1 MNRRN
6 FIQNAALTLGAFT
19 LLPNGIWAK
28 HSLENSYKIKELRG
42 GVSVFTEKGGTIAFL
57 NTKKGM
63 VVVDSQF
70 PEQSQ
75 HLIDELKKQSTKPFK
90 LLINTHHHG
99 DHSSGNI
106 SFKGLVEHVVA
117 HENSLTNQKNAAQ
130 KQKTEEKQLYPDV
143 TFNDTWKQKVGNER
157 IKAHYFGA
165 GHTNGDSIIHFEN
178 ANVAHLGDLLFN
190 RRYPFVDRN
199 AGANINNW
207 IKVMDKTLEVFD
219 NETIFVF
226 GHAFDP
232 EKITGNK
239 EDVKA
244 FKDYLEKLLVFVGS
258 EIKAGKSKEEVMK
271 ATAITGVTE
280 WKGDGIGRSLQ
291 AAYEEL
297 SDGKK

>member
-6 FIQNAALTLGAFT
+6 FIQNTALTIGAFT
-19 LLPNGIWAK
+19 LLPNGLWAK
-28 HSLENSYKIKELRG
+28 SSLENPYKIRELRG
-42 GVSVFTEKGGTIAFL
+42 GVNVFTEKGGTIAFL

-75 HLIDELKKQSTKPFK
+75 HLIDELKKQTTNPFK

-99 DHSSGNI
+99 DHSGGNI

-117 HENSLTNQKNAAQ
+117 HENSLANQKNVSV
-130 KQKTEEKQLYPDV
+130 KQKTEEKQLFPDI
-143 TFNDTWKQKVGNER
+143 TFSNTWKQKVGKEQ
-157 IKAHYFGA
+157 IKAYYFGA

-178 ANVAHLGDLLFN
+178 ANIAHLGDLLFN
-190 RRYPFVDRN
+190 RRYPFVDRS

-207 IKVMDKTLEVFD
+207 ISVMDKTLTTFD

-239 EDVKA
+239 DDVKA
-244 FKDYLEKLLVFVGS
+244 FKDYLEKLLEFVGS
-258 EIKAGKSKEEVMK
+258 EIKLGKPKDEVIK
-271 ATAITGVTE
+271 NSFIPGVTE

-291 AAYEEL
+291 SAYEEL
-297 SDGKK
+297 SEGKK

>member
-6 FIQNAALTLGAFT
+6 FIQNSALTLGAFT

-28 HSLENSYKIKELRG
+28 SKLDTPYKIKELRG
-42 GVSVFTEKGGTIAFL
+42 GVSVFTERGGTIAYL
-57 NTKKGM
+57 QTPKGM

-70 PEQSQ
+70 QEQSQ
-75 HLIDELKKQSTKPFK
+75 HLIDELKKQSSNPFK

-99 DHSSGNI
+99 DHTGGNI
-106 SFKGLVEHVVA
+106 AFKGLVEHVVA
-117 HENSLTNQKNAAQ
+117 HENSLLNSKTVAQ
-130 KQKTEEKQLYPDV
+130 KQKNEDKQLFADV
-143 TFNDTWKQKVGNER
+143 TFKDTWKQKVGKEK

-165 GHTNGDSIIHFEN
+165 GHTNGDAVIHFEN

-190 RRYPFVDRN
+190 RRYPFVDRS
-199 AGANINNW
+199 AGANINSW
-207 IKVMDKTLEVFD
+207 IKVLDKIHHTFD

-239 EDVKA
+239 EDINA
-244 FKDYLEKLLVFVGS
+244 FKDYLEKLLVFVDA

-271 ATAITGVTE
+271 ATAVPGVTE
-280 WKGDGIGRSLQ
+280 WKGDGIVRSLQ
-291 AAYEEL
+291 SAYEEL
-297 SDGKK
+297 TEKK

>member
-6 FIQNAALTLGAFT
+6 FIQNTALTIGAFT
-19 LLPNGIWAK
+19 LLPNGLWAK
-28 HSLENSYKIKELRG
+28 SSLENPYKIKELRG
-42 GVSVFTEKGGTIAFL
+42 GVNVFSEKGGTIAFI
-57 NTKKGM
+57 NTSKGM

-130 KQKTEEKQLYPDV
+130 KQKSEDKQLYPDV
-143 TFNDTWKQKVGNER
+143 TFNDTWKQKVGKER

-190 RRYPFVDRN
+190 RRYPFVDRS

-207 IKVMDKTLEVFD
+207 IKVMDKTLDVFD

-244 FKDYLEKLLVFVGS
+244 FKDYLEKLLEFVGS
-258 EIKAGKSKEEVMK
+258 EIKLGKSKEEVIK
-271 ATAITGVTE
+271 NSSIPGVTE

-291 AAYEEL
+291 SAYEEL
-297 SDGKK
+297 SEVKK

>member
-6 FIQNAALTLGAFT
+6 FIKNTTLTIGAFT
-19 LLPNGIWAK
+19 LLPNGLWAK
-28 HSLENSYKIKELRG
+28 SSLENPYKIKELRG
-42 GVSVFTEKGGTIAFL
+42 GVKVFTEKGGTIAFL

-130 KQKTEEKQLYPDV
+130 KQKSEDKQLYPDV
-143 TFNDTWKQKVGNER
+143 TFNDTWKQKIGKER
-157 IKAHYFGA
+157 IKAYYFGA

-190 RRYPFVDRN
+190 RRYPFVDRS

-207 IKVMDKTLEVFD
+207 ISVMDKTLTTFD

-244 FKDYLEKLLVFVGS
+244 FKDYLEKLLEFVGS
-258 EIKAGKSKEEVMK
+258 EIKLGKSKEEVIK
-271 ATAITGVTE
+271 NSFIPGVTE

-291 AAYEEL
+291 SAYEEL
-297 SDGKK
+297 SEAKK

>member
-6 FIQNAALTLGAFT
+6 FIQNAALTIGAFT
-19 LLPNGIWAK
+19 LLPNGLWAK
-28 HSLENSYKIKELRG
+28 SSLENPYKIKELRG
-42 GVSVFTEKGGTIAFL
+42 GVNVFTEKGGTIAFL

-75 HLIDELKKQSTKPFK
+75 HLIDELKKQSTNPFK

-99 DHSSGNI
+99 DHSGGNI

-117 HENSLTNQKNAAQ
+117 HENSLANQKNVSV
-130 KQKTEEKQLYPDV
+130 KQKTEEKQLFPDI
-143 TFNDTWKQKVGNER
+143 TFSNTWKQKVGKEQ
-157 IKAHYFGA
+157 IKAYYFGA

-178 ANVAHLGDLLFN
+178 ANIAHLGDLLFN
-190 RRYPFVDRN
+190 RRYPFVDRS

-207 IKVMDKTLEVFD
+207 ISVMDKTLTTFD

-244 FKDYLEKLLVFVGS
+244 FKDYLEKLLEFVGS
-258 EIKAGKSKEEVMK
+258 EIKLGKSKDEVIK
-271 ATAITGVTE
+271 NSFIPGVTE

-291 AAYEEL
+291 SAYEEL
-297 SDGKK
+297 SEGKK

>member
-6 FIQNAALTLGAFT
+6 FIQNTALTLGAFT
-19 LLPNGIWAK
+19 LLPNGLWAK
-28 HSLENSYKIKELRG
+28 STTDTPYKIKEVRRG
-42 GVSVFTEKGGTIAFL
+42 VNVFTEKGGTIAYL
-57 NTKKGM
+57 NTPKGM

-75 HLIDELKKQSTKPFK
+75 HLIDELKKQSTNPFK

-99 DHSSGNI
+99 DHTSGNI
-106 SFKGLVEHVVA
+106 AFKGMVEHVVA
-117 HENSLTNQKNAAQ
+117 HQNSLTNQKNAAQ

-143 TFNDTWKQKVGNER
+143 TFDDSWKQKVGKEH

-165 GHTNGDSIIHFEN
+165 GHTNGDAIIHFEN

-190 RRYPFVDRN
+190 RRYPFVDRS
-199 AGANINNW
+199 AGANVNSW
-207 IKVMDKTLEVFD
+207 IKVLEKTLNTFD
-219 NETIFVF
+219 YDTIFVF

-239 EDVKA
+239 EDIKA
-244 FKDYLEKLLVFVGS
+244 FKDYLEKLLVFVDS
-258 EIKAGKSKEEVMK
+258 EIKAGKSKEEVTK
-271 ATAITGVTE
+271 ATAVPGVTE

-297 SDGKK
+297 TEGKN

>member
-6 FIQNAALTLGAFT
+6 FIQNSALTLGAFT
-19 LLPNGIWAK
+19 LLPNGLWAK
-28 HSLENSYKIKELRG
+28 SVNENPYKIKEVRG
-42 GVSVFTEKGGTIAFL
+42 GVSVFSEKGGTIAFL

-75 HLIDELKKQSTKPFK
+75 HLIEELKKLSTNPFK

-117 HENSLTNQKNAAQ
+117 HENSLTNQKNVAQ
-130 KQKTEEKQLYPDV
+130 KQKTEEKQLFPDV
-143 TFNDTWKQKVGNER
+143 TFADTWKQKVGKER

-165 GHTNGDSIIHFEN
+165 GHTNGDAVIHFEN

-190 RRYPFVDRN
+190 RRYPFVDRS
-199 AGANINNW
+199 AGANIKSW
-207 IKVMDKTLEVFD
+207 ISVMDKILNTFD
-219 NETIFVF
+219 NETIFIF

-239 EDVKA
+239 EDIKA
-244 FKDYLEKLLVFVGS
+244 FKDYLEKLLVFVDS

-271 ATAITGVTE
+271 ATAIPGVTE
-280 WKGDGIGRSLQ
+280 WKGDGIGRGLQ
-291 AAYEEL
+291 SAYEEL
-297 SDGKK
+297 SEGKK

>member
-6 FIQNAALTLGAFT
+6 FIQSTALSLGAFT
-19 LLPNGIWAK
+19 LLPNGLWAK
-28 HSLENSYKIKELRG
+28 STAETPYKIKEVRG
-42 GVSVFTEKGGTIAFL
+42 GVNVFTEKGGTIAFL

-75 HLIDELKKQSTKPFK
+75 HLIDELKKQSPNPFN

-99 DHSSGNI
+99 DHSGGNI
-106 SFKGLVEHVVA
+106 AFKGLVEQVVA
-117 HENSLTNQKNAAQ
+117 HENSLINQKNVAQ
-130 KQKTEEKQLYPDV
+130 KQKTEEKQLYPNV
-143 TFNDTWKQKVGNER
+143 TFSETWKQRVGKER
-157 IKAHYFGA
+157 MRAYYFGP
-165 GHTNGDSIIHFEN
+165 GHTNGDAIIHFEN

-190 RRYPFVDRN
+190 KRYPFVDRSS
-199 AGANINNW
+199 GANINSW
-207 IKVMDKTLEVFD
+207 IKVMDKTLNTFD

-244 FKDYLEKLLVFVGS
+244 FKDFLEKLLVFVDS

-271 ATAITGVTE
+271 STAIPGVTE
-280 WKGDGIGRSLQ
+280 WKGDGISRGLQ
-291 AAYEEL
+291 SAYEEL
-297 SDGKK
+297 SENK

>member
-28 HSLENSYKIKELRG
+28 YSLENSYKIKELRG

>member
-6 FIQNAALTLGAFT
+6 FIQNSALTLGAFA

-28 HSLENSYKIKELRG
+28 SKLDTPYKIKELRG
-42 GVSVFTEKGGTIAFL
+42 GISVFTERGGTIAYL
-57 NTKKGM
+57 QTPKGM

-70 PEQSQ
+70 QEQSQ
-75 HLIDELKKQSTKPFK
+75 HLIDELKKQSTNPFK

-99 DHSSGNI
+99 DHTGGNI
-106 SFKGLVEHVVA
+106 AFKGLVEHVVA
-117 HENSLTNQKNAAQ
+117 HENSLLNSKTVAQ
-130 KQKTEEKQLYPDV
+130 KQKNEDKQLFADI
-143 TFNDTWKQKVGNER
+143 TFKDTWKQKVGKEK

-165 GHTNGDSIIHFEN
+165 GHTNGDSVIHFEN

-190 RRYPFVDRN
+190 RRYPFVDRS
-199 AGANINNW
+199 AGANINSW
-207 IKVMDKTLEVFD
+207 IKVLDKIHHTFD

-239 EDVKA
+239 EDINA
-244 FKDYLEKLLVFVGS
+244 FKDYLEKLLVFVDA

-271 ATAITGVTE
+271 ATAVPGVTE
-280 WKGDGIGRSLQ
+280 WKGDGIARSLQ
-291 AAYEEL
+291 SAYEEL
-297 SDGKK
+297 TEKK

>member
-6 FIQNAALTLGAFT
+6 FIQNAALTIGAFT
-19 LLPNGIWAK
+19 LLPNGLWAK
-28 HSLENSYKIKELRG
+28 SSLENPYKIKELRG
-42 GVSVFTEKGGTIAFL
+42 GVNVFTEKGGTIAFL

-75 HLIDELKKQSTKPFK
+75 HLIDELKKQSTNPFK

-99 DHSSGNI
+99 DHSGGNI

-117 HENSLTNQKNAAQ
+117 HENSLTNQKNVSV
-130 KQKTEEKQLYPDV
+130 KQKTEEKQLFPDI
-143 TFNDTWKQKVGNER
+143 TFSNTWKQKVGKEQ
-157 IKAHYFGA
+157 IKAYYFGA

-178 ANVAHLGDLLFN
+178 ANIAHLGDLLFN
-190 RRYPFVDRN
+190 RRYPFVDRS

-207 IKVMDKTLEVFD
+207 ISVMDKTLTTFD

-244 FKDYLEKLLVFVGS
+244 FKDYLEKLLEFVGS
-258 EIKAGKSKEEVMK
+258 EIKLGKSKDEVIK
-271 ATAITGVTE
+271 NSFIPGVTE

-291 AAYEEL
+291 SAYEEL
-297 SDGKK
+297 SEGKE